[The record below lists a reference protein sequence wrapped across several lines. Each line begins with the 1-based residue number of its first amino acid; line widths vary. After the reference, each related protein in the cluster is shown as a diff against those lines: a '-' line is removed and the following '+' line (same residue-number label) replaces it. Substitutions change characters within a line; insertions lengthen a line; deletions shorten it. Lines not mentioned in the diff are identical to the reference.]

1 MFIVQIL
8 AFLILL
14 LVLAWKCRIQLVEA
28 IPVGCSLL
36 IFLLYVLSFF
46 RALSFSDVISCI
58 VAAVTFLLFFKL
70 PKEKRREVLG
80 FVKEELLRPAALTA
94 FFMTLAVTLCVSG
107 KVVSWWDD
115 YNFWA
120 TDAKSLF
127 YLDGFAGKYMNAAAE
142 FGDYPPGTQMLK
154 WWFLHFSPGEFKE
167 GLMFAG
173 YYFMNLAFLFP
184 MLKIIK
190 KRNILQMAAG
200 AAILWLFP
208 AVAETFWC
216 NGCCADLTM
225 AVVYG
230 AFLTAVADSKGHSRR
245 FYYGRQALFL
255 MVLVL
260 CKNTGFIW
268 AAFGLLFDYGYHL
281 LTCRK
286 EYRSRDVKAEGL
298 NGKWSDRRALFA
310 VTLMPVVSLASW
322 LSFCLFNR
330 RVAKLTGTA
339 VKMAAGEMH
348 IPAYQEEMVNAF
360 VNAFVNWPLHK
371 WKTIA
376 VDLSPLS
383 LYLLLLV
390 FVFMLYKFKIFNR
403 RKACYVGGFL
413 AVSGAGFY
421 SINLLSHLTIFAVE
435 TQYLQP
441 FGMASSIERYGAPFT
456 IGGLYL
462 LAFYAMKGRRPA
474 VGALICM
481 AFILLTTDY
490 KSAYQGLTGYKEAAD
505 AELVRRGELVDGQAQ
520 EFLKKIGAGGNES
533 IGRVLYLRD
542 QSDVS
547 WVRNTY
553 IGFEA
558 APVSVMYGNVDADV
572 VKEQDIIN
580 AIKEAH
586 AGFLYVDQLAGEK
599 KEAFDAL
606 TGGEEFE
613 YGRLYQVVE
622 QAEGQICLTGVYE
635 DR

>member
-1 MFIVQIL
+1 MFIIQIA

-14 LVLAWKCRIQLVEA
+14 FVLAWKCRIELVEA
-28 IPVGCSLL
+28 FPIGSSLL
-36 IFLLYVLSFF
+36 IFMLYLLSFF
-46 RALSFSDVISCI
+46 RALSILDVISCMGI
-58 VAAVTFLLFFKL
+58 AAAAVWFLRQQ
-70 PKEKRREVLG
+70 KEKRSQILG
-80 FVKEELLRPAALTA
+80 FIRQELLRPAALTA
-94 FFMTLAVTLCVSG
+94 FFMILAVTICVSG

-120 TDAKSLF
+120 TDVKALF
-127 YLDGFAGKYMNAAAE
+127 YLDGFADKYTNAAAE

-184 MLKIIK
+184 MLKVIR
-190 KRNILQMAAG
+190 KRNVFQMAAG
-200 AAILWLFP
+200 AAVLWLFP
-208 AVAETFWC
+208 AAAETFWC

-230 AFLTAVADSKGHSRR
+230 AFLTSVADREGRSGR

-268 AAFGLLFDYGYHL
+268 AAFGLLFDYGYHML
-281 LTCRK
+281 VCRK
-286 EYRSRDVKAEGL
+286 ESRRGL
-298 NGKWSDRRALFA
+298 FF
-310 VTLMPVVSLASW
+310 VTLMPAVSLGSW
-322 LSFCLFNR
+322 LSFCLLNK
-330 RVAKLTGTA
+330 RVAKLTGAA
-339 VKMAAGEMH
+339 VKMAVGEMN
-348 IPAYQEEMVNAF
+348 IPAYQEEMVRAF
-360 VNAFVNWPLHK
+360 VEAFVKWPLHK

-376 VDLSPLS
+376 VDLSPLG
-383 LYLLLLV
+383 LYLLLPV
-390 FVFMLYKFKIFNR
+390 FVFLLYKFQIFDK
-403 RKACYVGGFL
+403 RKAWYVGSFL
-413 AVSGAGFY
+413 AFSGAVFY

-456 IGGLYL
+456 IGSLYL
-462 LAFYAMKGRRPA
+462 VAFCAMKGKRPMLGAA
-474 VGALICM
+474 VCM

-490 KSAYQGLTGYKEAAD
+490 ESAYKGLAGYRESAQE
-505 AELVRRGELVDGQAQ
+505 ELARRQELVDAQARD
-520 EFLKKIGAGGNES
+520 FLERTGAGEKGS

-542 QSDVS
+542 ASDVS

-558 APVSVMYGNVDADV
+558 APVSVMYGNVDAGAFTD
-572 VKEQDIIN
+572 QDIIN

-586 AGFLYVDQLAGEK
+586 AGFLYVDQLSGDGRG
-599 KEAFDAL
+599 AFDAL
-606 TGGEEFE
+606 TGENEFE

-622 QAEGQICLTGVYE
+622 NADESVFLSESTYRKQS
-635 DR
+635 R